1 MTSQS
6 SDSPSRTD
14 SLMEMTHEPMLFP
27 IEAFK
32 QEWQKTDKVVLKLR
46 DGIEVG
52 GKRREE
58 TCRRI

>member
-14 SLMEMTHEPMLFP
+14 SLMEMTHEPTIFP

-32 QEWQKTDKVVLKLR
+32 KEWQKTDKVVLKLR
-46 DGIEVG
+46 DGIEVSE
-52 GKRREE
+52 KRRDEA
-58 TCRRI
+58 CGRI